1 MDVDRITFASPPLTK
16 GIGRTLSG
24 FLYWNTH
31 FVDGY
36 IGSRRRDMP
45 KGDKRID
52 RI

>member
-36 IGSRRRDMP
+36 IGTEAGGAICP
-45 KGDKRID
+45 KGIKE
-52 RI
+52 